1 MNIDLSSIWSTILS
15 ATKSSNSSDK
25 SLGTTDFTSIANSIL
40 GNIKANTAA
49 KSGSNSG
56 IDYIAIAT
64 QLLTL
69 YNQYKQSSN
78 SDEKAA
84 ASNVKGLSSIIGAM
98 GGDKGSIVSAATSI
112 LGKLTEN
119 NKDDDK
125 DKKGG
130 LSDLAGLFFG
140 K

>member
-1 MNIDLSSIWSTILS
+1 MNIDLSSIWSTVLA
-15 ATKSSNSSDK
+15 ATKSSTSSDK
-25 SLGTTDFTSIANSIL
+25 SLGTTALTSIANSIL
-40 GNIKANTAA
+40 GNIKTNTAA

-69 YNQYKQSSN
+69 YNQYKQSTN

-84 ASNVKGLSSIIGAM
+84 ATNVKGLSSIIGAM
-98 GGDKGSIVSAATSI
+98 GGDKGSIASAATSI
-112 LGKLTEN
+112 LGKLADSKKDGDN
-119 NKDDDK
+119 NDG
-125 DKKGG
+125 GG
-130 LSDLAGLFFG
+130 LGSLIGGLFG